1 MESGNM
7 ENDDEKAPDPEELA
21 AAEAFAKGLEGGP
34 GGDPE
39 DLAAAGMIRA
49 AAGKPP
55 RLGDVASR
63 AIARQAL
70 AGASARAKAPARPR
84 RARFLAAGAIAFAAA
99 CAVALLARPLLDGGG
114 PLPQRLQSRT
124 AGMLVPGPFPPD
136 QTAAQRLDLVAADR
150 LVAFREVARYAR
162 AGGRR

>member
-55 RLGDVASR
+55 
-63 AIARQAL
+63 
-70 AGASARAKAPARPR
+70 KAPARPR
-84 RARFLAAGAIAFAAA
+84 RARLLAAGAIAFAAA